1 MVNNQDI
8 NSNGDVAGILPQKNP
23 PLSLQQHEAPMGKES
38 ITKRLKAGFRARGR
52 REAMTGAGNREHAE
66 G

>member
-1 MVNNQDI
+1 MLSIHSAEPVLASAI
-8 NSNGDVAGILPQKNP
+8 EPQKNP
-23 PLSLQQHEAPMGKES
+23 PLSIQQHEAPLGKES

-52 REAMTGAGNREHAE
+52 RVRMTGCGNQEHAE